1 MMTFCTGLAL
11 SLSFA
16 LVGEVALAQQPP
28 ITLTKFQNLSEETRD
43 ALIYREM
50 ISVRGDFGGLEAEM
64 GELKTVV
71 NNLINTIIYSLVAI
85 IAALIGSGIMG
96 YLIGRT
102 KANGGGG
109 GALMMNGGHEGR
121 EQ

>member
-1 MMTFCTGLAL
+1 MKTFLAGLAL

-16 LVGEVALAQQPP
+16 LMGEVALAQQPP
-28 ITLTKFQNLSEETRD
+28 ITLTEFQNLSEETRD

-85 IAALIGSGIMG
+85 IAALIGSGVMG

>member
-1 MMTFCTGLAL
+1 MKTFVTGLAL

-28 ITLTKFQNLSEETRD
+28 ITLTEFQNLSEETRD

-85 IAALIGSGIMG
+85 IAALIGSGVMG

-102 KANGGGG
+102 KANGGAG